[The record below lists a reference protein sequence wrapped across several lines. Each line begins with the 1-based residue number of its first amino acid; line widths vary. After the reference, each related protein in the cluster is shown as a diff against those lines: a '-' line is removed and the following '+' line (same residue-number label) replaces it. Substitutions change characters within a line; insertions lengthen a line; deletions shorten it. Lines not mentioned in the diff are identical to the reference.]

1 MHSLKQFLFTLITER
16 QRYEDKYFTFTIFIS
31 ILSIVNQ
38 HTSHTSI
45 SIFIRN
51 VVVSSYTHKNVG
63 ISLWKCQKLMK
74 KNLKCHFPQITKDFK
89 KKKKKRQNWPA
100 DCTING
106 IRHGNMVAVFG
117 HFWSL
122 GHFGEYFF

>member
-16 QRYEDKYFTFTIFIS
+16 QRNEDKYFTFTIFIS

-51 VVVSSYTHKNVG
+51 VAVPNYTHGHVDV
-63 ISLWKCQKLMK
+63 SLSKKKLK
-74 KNLKCHFPQITKDFK
+74 KLKCHFPQITKDLQ
-89 KKKKKRQNWPA
+89 KKRQMDLQTAQLMESGMEMWWL
-100 DCTING
+100 CLET
-106 IRHGNMVAVFG
+106 FG
-117 HFWSL
+117 HWGMLDSIFTS
-122 GHFGEYFF
+122 GKF

>member
-31 ILSIVNQ
+31 ILSIVYQ

-51 VVVSSYTHKNVG
+51 VVVSNCTHGHVDV
-63 ISLWKCQKLMK
+63 SL
-74 KNLKCHFPQITKDFK
+74 
-89 KKKKKRQNWPA
+89 
-100 DCTING
+100 
-106 IRHGNMVAVFG
+106 
-117 HFWSL
+117 
-122 GHFGEYFF
+122 